1 MEYRVLRIVIPLSYQ
16 QKLWKIT
23 TTGQHRKSTHNQL
36 LNHSIST
43 YKTSA
48 FKKQNGNTKTTF
60 MIYRN
65 SKASPSI

>member
-1 MEYRVLRIVIPLSYQ
+1 MEYRVLRIMIPLSYQ

-23 TTGQHRKSTHNQL
+23 TIGQHRKSTPNQL
-36 LNHSIST
+36 LNHSTST

-48 FKKQNGNTKTTF
+48 YKKQISNTKTTF

-65 SKASPSI
+65 LKTSPSI